1 MCLSRFHRVLDVAL
15 MDIVRAA
22 TTPMTTTNTTVEGDN
37 GAAETGRGELGRDS
51 CRAWAGQ

>member
-1 MCLSRFHRVLDVAL
+1 MLDVAL